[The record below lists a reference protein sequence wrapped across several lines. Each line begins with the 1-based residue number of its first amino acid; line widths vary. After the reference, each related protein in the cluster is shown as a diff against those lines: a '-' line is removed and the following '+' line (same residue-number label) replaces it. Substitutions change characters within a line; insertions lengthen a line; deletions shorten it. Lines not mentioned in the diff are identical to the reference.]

1 MTFDTMNAFR
11 NHWYQAGLGLAILLT
26 LALVLWHDRLS
37 DFRLILCISLITLFL
52 HQFEEYQWPGTFPRM
67 LNSTLFKSERPDR
80 FPLNANTAWIINVFL
95 GWLLYAAAIVAG
107 EHAVWLA
114 IAAILV
120 SCGNVIA
127 HTILFNLKGRTLYN
141 PGLATALTLFLP
153 LTITFFVFIARHH
166 LAHPASLVTG
176 LVLGALINY
185 FGVLRLITL
194 LADKNTPYVFTP
206 FR

>member
-1 MTFDTMNAFR
+1 MNAFR
-11 NHWYQAGLGLAILLT
+11 NHWYQAGLGLAILFS
-26 LALVLWHDRLS
+26 LALVLWHERLS
-37 DFRLILCISLITLFL
+37 DFRLILSISLITLFL
-52 HQFEEYQWPGTFPRM
+52 HQFEEYQWPGYFPRM
-67 LNSTLFKSERPDR
+67 LNSTLFKSELPDR
-80 FPLNANTAWIINVFL
+80 FPLNANTSWIINVVI
-95 GWLLYAAAIVAG
+95 GWLLYASAIVVG

-114 IAAILV
+114 IVAILV

-127 HTILFNLKGRTLYN
+127 HAILFNLKGRTLYN
-141 PGLATALTLFLP
+141 PGMATALALFLP

-166 LAHPASLVTG
+166 LVQPTSLITG